1 MSFRKGLDDAN
12 LPDLGADKM
21 NQNVISRC
29 QSMIINEKQHLINDD
44 KGERFIVFLMK
55 VHAPSG
61 LSKVE

>member
-12 LPDLGADKM
+12 LLDLGADKM
-21 NQNVISRC
+21 YQNVISRC

-44 KGERFIVFLMK
+44 KGERFIAFLMK